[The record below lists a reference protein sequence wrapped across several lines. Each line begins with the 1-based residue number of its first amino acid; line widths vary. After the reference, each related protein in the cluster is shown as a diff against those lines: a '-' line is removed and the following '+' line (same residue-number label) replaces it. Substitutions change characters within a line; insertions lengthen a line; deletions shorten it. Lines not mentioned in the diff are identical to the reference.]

1 MRLLSK
7 IFNDPWPYIIEEN
20 FYDFEDFEYFKAIAI
35 KICNKI
41 KPEEKIIETQTLDV
55 FKKKYEAKALSYL
68 ELLAP
73 EKIKLYNRFQLDIQG
88 VGVNETSQN
97 FVHVDRD
104 DKLLSIV
111 VYGYPEKHI
120 GTFIGTRTNLQPLE
134 WKQNRAFIFSRTQNS
149 WHKFSTMGLSPR
161 VTFNINLYR

>member
-1 MRLLSK
+1 MLLSK
-7 IFNDPWPYIIEEN
+7 ILKEPWPHIIEED
-20 FYDFEDFEYFKAIAI
+20 FYDTEDFEYFKAIAI
-35 KICNKI
+35 QICNDI
-41 KPEEKIIETQTLDV
+41 SPEEKIIKTQTFDI
-55 FKKKYEAKALSYL
+55 FKSKYEARVLRYL

-73 EKIKLYNRFQLDIQG
+73 EKIKLYNKFQLDIQG
-88 VGVNETSQN
+88 VGVKETSQN

-120 GTFIGTRTNLQPLE
+120 GTFIGTRHNLKPLE
-134 WKQNRAFIFSRTQNS
+134 WKQNRALIFSRAENT
-149 WHKFSTMGLSPR
+149 WHKFSTMGLGPR